1 MNICITH
8 ILVQGQKKKNPEG
21 FSYDEECT
29 ITP

>member
-8 ILVQGQKKKNPEG
+8 ILVQGQKKNPEG